1 MGGVGAVDPLAQFVG
16 ELDGQVAG
24 AETQWSRRGAP
35 TVRQTQ
41 MMGQHAA
48 DLDAVLVLEAMALD
62 EIAIRNGAAAPFR
75 RVVPHSRRPR

>member
-24 AETQWSRRGAP
+24 AETQWSRRGTP
-35 TVRQTQ
+35 NVRQTQ

-48 DLDAVLVLEAMALD
+48 DLDAGLVLEAMALD

-75 RVVPHSRRPR
+75 GI